1 VGKTIERIDSISAGI
16 SSAVGEQRNATTEI
30 SRNVQHAA
38 LAAQDVAKNISG
50 VSAGAQETATAV
62 NQVLSA
68 AGQLSEQAESLRVV
82 VDQFLVEVRAG

>member
-1 VGKTIERIDSISAGI
+1 
-16 SSAVGEQRNATTEI
+16 
-30 SRNVQHAA
+30 VQHAA

-68 AGQLSEQAESLRVV
+68 AAQLSEQAESLRTV
-82 VDQFLVEVRAG
+82 VDEFLAEVRAG